1 MSSSN
6 PSHSPLTDTAGFS
19 CDFRGPA
26 ESFPHFWEQAV
37 GSDHAPIALRADWQA
52 QLRRCHDEL
61 GFRSVRFHGLLSDDM
76 GTLIE
81 HNDALLY
88 SFYNIDKIFD
98 FVVDIGMRPLVELG
112 FMPRALASG
121 DETVFR
127 YAANVTPPK
136 DYAQWAE
143 LIRRLTA
150 HWIARYGYAEVR
162 NWHFEVWNE
171 PNLEAFWSG
180 TQAEYFKLYK
190 STVAAIKGVD
200 AELKV
205 GGPATAKNAWIT
217 DFVEFC
223 ADQQIA
229 CDFVS
234 THHYPT
240 DALGKESDD
249 TETSL
254 AESPRSVLREQTQK
268 AKDEAGAKPLFYTE
282 WNSSSNPRDP
292 LHDEPYA
299 AAFVIKTIM
308 EAKGLVECYSFWTF
322 TDIFAENY
330 FPSVPFH
337 GGFGLLNLQGIAK
350 PIYRAFELLH
360 QLGDEQLTVE
370 GGHATVDVW
379 VVRSTGKLTV
389 LVSNYERPRHPLRRE
404 HLQIALANA
413 PQPGAVSIERIDD
426 EHANAKALWLT
437 MGSPEYP
444 DATQLERLQ
453 KASALHRQPLASRYE
468 ESTLFLEVDMP
479 PQGVAAITVE
489 FATPSNT
496 TPAP

>member
-6 PSHSPLTDTAGFS
+6 PTYSPLNDTARFS

-26 ESFPHFWEQAV
+26 QALPHFREQVV

-81 HNDALLY
+81 NDGTLLY
-88 SFYNIDKIFD
+88 SFHNIDKVFD
-98 FVVDIGMRPLVELG
+98 FVLGIGMRPFVELG

-127 YAANVTPPK
+127 YAANVPSPQ

-143 LIRRLTA
+143 LIRRLVA
-150 HWIARYGYAEVR
+150 HWVARYGYAEVR

-180 TQAEYFKLYK
+180 NQAEYFKLYK
-190 STVAAIKGVD
+190 CTVAAIKGVD
-200 AELKV
+200 AALKV
-205 GGPATAKNAWIT
+205 GGSASAKNAWIT

-223 ADQQIA
+223 ADHRIA
-229 CDFVS
+229 RDFVS

-249 TETSL
+249 TETAL
-254 AESPRSVLREQTQK
+254 AESPRSLLREQTRK
-268 AKDEAGAKPLFYTE
+268 AKDDAGAKPLFYTE
-282 WNSSSNPRDP
+282 RSSSSNPRDP

-299 AAFVIKTIM
+299 AAFVVKTM
-308 EAKGLVECYSFWTF
+308 MGAKGLVGGYSFWTF
-322 TDIFAENY
+322 TD
-330 FPSVPFH
+330 
-337 GGFGLLNLQGIAK
+337 
-350 PIYRAFELLH
+350 
-360 QLGDEQLTVE
+360 
-370 GGHATVDVW
+370 
-379 VVRSTGKLTV
+379 
-389 LVSNYERPRHPLRRE
+389 
-404 HLQIALANA
+404 
-413 PQPGAVSIERIDD
+413 
-426 EHANAKALWLT
+426 ANAKALWLT
-437 MGSPEYP
+437 MGSREYP
-444 DATQLERLQ
+444 DAAQRERLQ
-453 KASALHRQPLASRYE
+453 KASAMHRQSLASRYE
-468 ESTLFLEVDMP
+468 ENTLFLEVELP

-489 FATPSNT
+489 FGTSTDNRPM
-496 TPAP
+496 P

>member
-6 PSHSPLTDTAGFS
+6 PSHSPFNDTARFS
-19 CDFRGPA
+19 CDFGGSA
-26 ESFPHFWEQAV
+26 AAFPHFWEQVV

-52 QLRRCHDEL
+52 QLARCHDEL

-81 HNDALLY
+81 HADALLY
-88 SFYNIDKIFD
+88 SFYNIDKVFD
-98 FVVDIGMRPLVELG
+98 FVIGIGMRPFVELG

-121 DETVFR
+121 DKTVFR

-136 DYAQWAE
+136 DYAQWAQ
-143 LIRRLTA
+143 LIRRLIA
-150 HWIARYGYAEVR
+150 HWVARYGYAEVR
-162 NWHFEVWNE
+162 RWHFEVWNE
-171 PNLEAFWSG
+171 PNLEDFWTG

-190 STVAAIKGVD
+190 HTVAAIKGVD

-205 GGPATAKNAWIT
+205 GGPATAKNAWVT

-249 TETSL
+249 TETAL
-254 AESPRSVLREQTQK
+254 AESPRSLLREQAQE

-308 EAKGLVECYSFWTF
+308 EARGLVEGYSFWTF

-360 QLGDEQLTVE
+360 RLGDEQLTVE
-370 GGHATVDVW
+370 GLHATVDVW
-379 VVRSTGKLTV
+379 VVRGTGKVTV
-389 LVSNYERPRHPLRRE
+389 LASNYERPRHPLRRE

-413 PQPGAVSIERIDD
+413 PQPGEVSIERIDD

-444 DATQLERLQ
+444 DATQVERLH

-468 ESTLFLEVDMP
+468 DATLFLEVELP
-479 PQGVAAITVE
+479 PQGVVAITVE
-489 FATPSNT
+489 FGTSAQGGPT
-496 TPAP
+496 